1 MKQAIFLLFLVIAS
15 QAFHFFSKE
24 KTLKANINSP
34 NGPPAN
40 SYPIRAAYI
49 DRSEYWYGDKI
60 AVALGVPGVAPPH
73 EYNYILLAFWM
84 CSSGPTDMAGLWT
97 NAYQNFG
104 PENSF
109 GKSNDEIQKNLKKRY
124 NDAGVKIMVSAFGA
138 TEFPTSAGAD
148 PTQCA
153 LKLGNYVKTNN
164 FDGVDLDWED
174 NEAMK
179 RGTGEAWLITFTKV
193 LRKELP
199 NHVLTHA
206 PQAPYFKNEY
216 YTHGAYKT
224 VHDSVGSLIDFYMVQ
239 FYNQVDSKYDT
250 YNELFV
256 HASGSDFNG
265 TAIK

>member
-1 MKQAIFLLFLVIAS
+1 
-15 QAFHFFSKE
+15 
-24 KTLKANINSP
+24 
-34 NGPPAN
+34 
-40 SYPIRAAYI
+40 
-49 DRSEYWYGDKI
+49 
-60 AVALGVPGVAPPH
+60 
-73 EYNYILLAFWM
+73 
-84 CSSGPTDMAGLWT
+84 MAGLWT
-97 NAYQNFG
+97 DAYRNFG
-104 PENSF
+104 PESSF

-153 LKLGNYVKTNN
+153 LKLGTYVKQNN

-179 RGTGEAWLITFTKV
+179 RGTGEAWLITFTKF

-265 TAIK
+265 TAIKQIADRGIPLRKIVIGKPILPSDASNTGWISMEDLSKFAIEGYKKMGWYAGFMHWQYPSSKTGEAIKTAADALIKECKKSGNCN